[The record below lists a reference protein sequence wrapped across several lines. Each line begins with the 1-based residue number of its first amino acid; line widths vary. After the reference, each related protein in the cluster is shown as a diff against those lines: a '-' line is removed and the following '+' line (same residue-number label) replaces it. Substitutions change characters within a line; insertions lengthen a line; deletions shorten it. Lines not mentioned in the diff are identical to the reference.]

1 MYLYIYT
8 FIYIYIYIE
17 RERERGMHK
26 VGKAAADKE
35 GVHELDDASDV
46 GCVVVGVRASHA
58 ALDLAHERHQF
69 HLRVDSFV

>member
-1 MYLYIYT
+1 MG
-8 FIYIYIYIE
+8 E
-17 RERERGMHK
+17 
-26 VGKAAADKE
+26 AAADKE

-46 GCVVVGVRASHA
+46 GRVVVGVRASHA